1 LSNQIIVGKR
11 VPIGAAVNGL
21 VLFSGEIWNI
31 THPEVQLS
39 MAVVGGLAVT
49 LTMLVQILV
58 VNLMGVTHVGDDK
71 E

>member
-1 LSNQIIVGKR
+1 
-11 VPIGAAVNGL
+11 
-21 VLFSGEIWNI
+21 
-31 THPEVQLS
+31 